1 MSLDGFFSGSFF
13 RLLPEL
19 FIVIAAAAEYLA
31 LLVCWSVVQVV
42 CAVPIPRVDVRIE
55 AVFILIVAIALSI
68 ARLLLEFVRHEID
81 ARASMDH
88 PSVVGLQRSGNTA
101 FEVRACAFA
110 IFINMM
116 EQELLKLE

>member
-1 MSLDGFFSGSFF
+1 MKKT
-13 RLLPEL
+13 
-19 FIVIAAAAEYLA
+19 VIT
-31 LLVCWSVVQVV
+31 
-42 CAVPIPRVDVRIE
+42 
-55 AVFILIVAIALSI
+55 ILIVAIALSI
-68 ARLLLEFVRHEID
+68 ARLLLEFVRHVID